1 MHKVI
6 VTALLLCCCSFTVQA
21 CPLDDQGC
29 RPVRSLSDL
38 EAHVGRL
45 SHPMMMAYLEL
56 NKTPFVNDKGEL
68 LFSGPDYSQ
77 AQSYLRLHALES
89 SKDANEALVATL
101 VPLDINAPLLPTM
114 FAEAAAW
121 AQEEKRKSG
130 WDLYSLA
137 RHDPLE
143 TIKPAYLIPRFQDAY
158 YALATKRGSLRVRLD
173 AWKEE
178 ALFYYELI
186 RTVIDPTRLQKR
198 LDSE

>member
-1 MHKVI
+1 MLVAL
-6 VTALLLCCCSFTVQA
+6 VT
-21 CPLDDQGC
+21 
-29 RPVRSLSDL
+29 
-38 EAHVGRL
+38 
-45 SHPMMMAYLEL
+45 PMMMAYLEL

-143 TIKPAYLIPRFQDAY
+143 TINL
-158 YALATKRGSLRVRLD
+158 LT
-173 AWKEE
+173 
-178 ALFYYELI
+178 LFHVFRMRI
-186 RTVIDPTRLQKR
+186 TRLR
-198 LDSE
+198 RSVAAFA